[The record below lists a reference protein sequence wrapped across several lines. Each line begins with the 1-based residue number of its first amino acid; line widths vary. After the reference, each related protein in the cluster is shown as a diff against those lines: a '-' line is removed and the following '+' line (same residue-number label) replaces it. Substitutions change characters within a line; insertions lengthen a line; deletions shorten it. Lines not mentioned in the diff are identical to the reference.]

1 MRTDTKE
8 RTGPIDCHVDT
19 RSPWKSALAVHRTTV
34 ATKKREITRY
44 RQNVPLA
51 FLIQKV
57 VSYSLEVKCKF
68 SARRMESIN
77 DLFKR
82 QAMIGGKFVDWIQ
95 LYLTNGKEVI
105 IRLRRAVELFHSV
118 VLSSSSAAGSS
129 FYSRRLSKRSCC
141 CFCFISRTL
150 SRRRRREWRRVRERE
165 RERER
170 EAISRSVAFD
180 MLARP
185 RQTLA
190 AGGGNGR
197 LLFLNL
203 LLVATQCT
211 RLKKELKEGSRD
223 VKKKR
228 LVFSV
233 GGFLLFVV
241 WLSDGGDRRRRV
253 HSLNKKH

>member
-82 QAMIGGKFVDWIQ
+82 QAMIGGNFVDWIQ

-170 EAISRSVAFD
+170 GHITVSCVWY
-180 MLARP
+180 ARP
-185 RQTLA
+185 TPSDI
-190 AGGGNGR
+190 GGR
-197 LLFLNL
+197 RRKRSTPLFEF
-203 LLVATQCT
+203 TSCGDT
-211 RLKKELKEGSRD
+211 MHKIKKGTERREPRCKKEKTSLFGRRFPAFC
-223 VKKKR
+223 R
-228 LVFSV
+228 LIERW
-233 GGFLLFVV
+233 GRPKATRALA
-241 WLSDGGDRRRRV
+241 
-253 HSLNKKH
+253 